1 MIRPPFLEAGD
12 KIGIVAP
19 GRKVLRKDIEIA
31 IQQIA
36 SWGLTVV
43 LSKNLFSNDENYLA
57 GTDDQRVADYQSML
71 DDHQIKAII
80 NARGGYG
87 STRILDR
94 IDFSTFKKNPKW
106 IVGFSDVTA
115 IHLKVHQLGFES
127 IHGIMPIVFA
137 KPNAIDSIASL
148 KNHLFGIIPD
158 IEFTS
163 TFQNREGTAHGAA
176 VGGNLSLIADSIGT
190 SSDLNTDG
198 KILILEEID
207 EYFYRMDRMI
217 VHLKRA
223 GKLKN
228 LAGLVIGHI
237 TDPLD
242 TELQFGRTFQEIILE
257 HVKEF
262 QFPVAF
268 NFPSGHEIPNLSWTH
283 GGAATLVVTS
293 NQARINF
300 NTLG

>member
-1 MIRPPFLEAGD
+1 MIRPPFLKAGD

-19 GRKVLRKDIEIA
+19 GRKVLPKDIELA

-36 SWGLTVV
+36 SWGLVV
-43 LSKNLFSNDENYLA
+43 VFSTNLFSGDENYLA

-71 DDHQIKAII
+71 DDPQIKAII

-115 IHLKVHQLGFES
+115 IHLKVHQLGIES

-137 KPNAIDSIASL
+137 KPDAMDSIISL
-148 KNHLFGIIPD
+148 KNLLFGIIPE
-158 IEFTS
+158 IEFS
-163 TFQNREGTAHGAA
+163 SSLPNRDGIAHGIV

-190 SSDLNTDG
+190 SSDVNTSG

-242 TELQFGRTFQEIILE
+242 TELQFGRKFHDIILE
-257 HVKEF
+257 HVKEYR
-262 QFPVAF
+262 FPVAF
-268 NFPSGHEIPNLSWTH
+268 HFPSGHENPNLSWIH
-283 GGAATLVVTS
+283 GGNAALTVNS

-300 NTLG
+300 DTSS